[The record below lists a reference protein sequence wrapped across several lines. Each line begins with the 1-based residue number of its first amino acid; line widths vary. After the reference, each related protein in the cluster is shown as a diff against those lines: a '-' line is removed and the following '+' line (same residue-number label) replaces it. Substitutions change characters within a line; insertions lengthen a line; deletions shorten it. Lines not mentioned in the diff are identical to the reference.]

1 MSVKLCYNCSPSQIV
16 EATSVVQSLGLYPA
30 QISPTIMMVLCVDL
44 RANLATGIS
53 LSGPNIK
60 FCSTLRSLLLRVTHQ
75 VGL

>member
-1 MSVKLCYNCSPSQIV
+1 
-16 EATSVVQSLGLYPA
+16 
-30 QISPTIMMVLCVDL
+30 MMVLFVDL

-60 FCSTLRSLLLRVTHQ
+60 FCSTLSSLLLRVNQQ